1 MTGVRVP
8 GLARR
13 FLARRLVARH
23 TLIITFLVTA
33 GVAASVAWAASAGRI
48 PGEPW
53 GRGTAADS
61 CVVCHSL
68 ERGGPFRVAPNLF
81 GIVGAEKARD
91 RDWYGYT
98 AALRQKGGT
107 WTEADLDQYLADASA
122 FAPGTTKTI
131 RITDPEERKQ
141 IIAFLKTLHR

>member
-1 MTGVRVP
+1 MTGVRVT

-13 FLARRLVARH
+13 FLVRRLADRH
-23 TLIITFLVTA
+23 TLIITFLVTL
-33 GVAASVAWAASAGRI
+33 GIAASAAWAASAGRI

-107 WTEADLDQYLADASA
+107 WTEADLDLYLADASA

-131 RITDPEERKQ
+131 RITDPQERKQ

>member
-1 MTGVRVP
+1 MIRTRALRLP
-8 GLARR
+8 RGLWARR
-13 FLARRLVARH
+13 ILIM
-23 TLIITFLVTA
+23 TLIMGTA
-33 GVAASVAWAASAGRI
+33 VAAASAAWAASAGRI
-48 PGEPW
+48 PGQPW

-91 RDWYGYT
+91 RDWYGYSP
-98 AALRQKGGT
+98 ALRQKGGT
-107 WTEADLDQYLADASA
+107 WTEADLDQYLADASK

-131 RITDPEERKQ
+131 RINDAEERKQ

>member
-1 MTGVRVP
+1 MIRTRALRLP
-8 GLARR
+8 WGLSARR
-13 FLARRLVARH
+13 ILVM
-23 TLIITFLVTA
+23 TLILGTA
-33 GVAASVAWAASAGRI
+33 AAATSAAWAASAGRI
-48 PGEPW
+48 PGQPW

-91 RDWYGYT
+91 RDWYGYSL
-98 AALRQKGGT
+98 ALRQKGGI
-107 WTEADLDQYLADASA
+107 WTEADLDQYLADASK

-131 RITDPEERKQ
+131 RINDAEERKQ

>member
-8 GLARR
+8 RLARR
-13 FLARRLVARH
+13 FLARRLVGRH

-33 GVAASVAWAASAGRI
+33 GVAGSVAWAASAGRI

>member
-1 MTGVRVP
+1 MTRIHFP
-8 GLARR
+8 RLPRCPLARQC
-13 FLARRLVARH
+13 LITILV
-23 TLIITFLVTA
+23 LTA
-33 GVAASVAWAASAGRI
+33 VGVASAAWAASAGRI
-48 PGEPW
+48 PGQPW

-91 RDWYGYT
+91 RDWYGYSL
-98 AALRQKGGT
+98 ALRQKGGT
-107 WTEADLDQYLADASA
+107 WTEGDLDQYLADASK

-131 RITDPEERKQ
+131 RINDAEERKQ

>member
-1 MTGVRVP
+1 MTGVRDP

-23 TLIITFLVTA
+23 TLIFTFLVAA

-107 WTEADLDQYLADASA
+107 WTEADLDLYLADASA
-122 FAPGTTKTI
+122 FAPGTSKTI
-131 RITDPEERKQ
+131 RITDAEERKQ

>member
-1 MTGVRVP
+1 MTRIRFP
-8 GLARR
+8 LRPREPLARHS
-13 FLARRLVARH
+13 LVIAL
-23 TLIITFLVTA
+23 TLMV
-33 GVAASVAWAASAGRI
+33 GVAASAAWAASAGRAA
-48 PGEPW
+48 GEPW

-91 RDWYGYT
+91 RDWYGYSP
-98 AALRQKGGT
+98 ALRQKGGA
-107 WTEADLDQYLADASA
+107 WTEAELDQYLSDASK

-131 RITDPEERKQ
+131 RIADAEKRKE

>member
-8 GLARR
+8 GFARD

-33 GVAASVAWAASAGRI
+33 GVAASSAWAASAART

-98 AALRQKGGT
+98 TALRQKGGT
-107 WTEADLDQYLADASA
+107 WTEADLDHYLADASA

-131 RITDPEERKQ
+131 RITDAEERKQ

>member
-1 MTGVRVP
+1 MTRIRFPLRPRGS
-8 GLARR
+8 LARHS
-13 FLARRLVARH
+13 LVIA
-23 TLIITFLVTA
+23 LVLTA
-33 GVAASVAWAASAGRI
+33 GVATSAAWAASAGQV
-48 PGEPW
+48 PGQPW

-91 RDWYGYT
+91 RDWYGYSL
-98 AALRQKGGT
+98 ALRQKGGA
-107 WTEADLDQYLADASA
+107 WTEAELDQYLADAST

-131 RITDPEERKQ
+131 RIADVEKRKE